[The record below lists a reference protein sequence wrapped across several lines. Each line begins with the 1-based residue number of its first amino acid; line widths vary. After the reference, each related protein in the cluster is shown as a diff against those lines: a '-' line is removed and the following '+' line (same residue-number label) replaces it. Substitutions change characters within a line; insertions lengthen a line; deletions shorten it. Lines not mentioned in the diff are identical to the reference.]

1 MQCGS
6 AKKPCQVGYGGVGN
20 KVYLGNTLKL
30 FITIDIQ
37 IGTPSLWE
45 GTYLDYQEF
54 LFQLFEV
61 YSSIS

>member
-6 AKKPCQVGYGGVGN
+6 AKKLGQVGYGGVSS

-45 GTYLDYQEF
+45 GTYSDYQEF
-54 LFQLFEV
+54 LN
-61 YSSIS
+61 